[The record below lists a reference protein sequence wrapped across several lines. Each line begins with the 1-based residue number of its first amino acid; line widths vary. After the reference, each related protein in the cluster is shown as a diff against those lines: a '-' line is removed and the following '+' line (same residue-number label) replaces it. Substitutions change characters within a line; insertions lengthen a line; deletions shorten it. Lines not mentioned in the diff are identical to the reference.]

1 MEKAA
6 HIVVGLLFAGDGLLK
21 LASAPGDGP
30 NVVPAAIVWIAGAIE
45 LAGGL
50 LAAARAR
57 RMATRA
63 LSNSWPLDRR
73 THEAR

>member
-6 HIVVGLLFAGDGLLK
+6 HVLVGLLFAGDGLQK
-21 LASAPGDGP
+21 LAGALGDGP
-30 NVVPAAIVWIAGAIE
+30 SGVPAAIIWIAGAIE

-57 RMATRA
+57 RMATPA